1 MGLDL
6 DNIGSQVDT
15 QLSDLAQQIRT
26 AEDSLMRLKET
37 YLKVQGAKEM
47 LTIIRE
53 EDKPAVTSPEHSMVT
68 DTAEYIP
75 DGTAD

>member
-6 DNIGSQVDT
+6 ANIGSQVDT
-15 QLSDLAQQIRT
+15 QLSDLTQQIRT

-53 EDKPAVTSPEHSMVT
+53 EDKPAITTPEHSMVT

>member
-1 MGLDL
+1 
-6 DNIGSQVDT
+6 
-15 QLSDLAQQIRT
+15 
-26 AEDSLMRLKET
+26 MRLKET

-68 DTAEYIP
+68 DTTEFIP